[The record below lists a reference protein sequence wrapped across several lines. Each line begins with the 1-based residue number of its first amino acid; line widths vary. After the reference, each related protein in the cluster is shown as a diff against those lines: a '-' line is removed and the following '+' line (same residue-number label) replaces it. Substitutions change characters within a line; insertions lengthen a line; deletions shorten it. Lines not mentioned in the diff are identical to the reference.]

1 MRGVNGLHHVTAISG
16 PAQENLDFYAGVL
29 GMRLVKRSV
38 NQDDPGT
45 YHLFYADAEGHAGTD
60 LTFFPWAHMAPSR
73 DGHGLATEVS
83 LAVPADTLDWW
94 GARLTGYGATARP
107 SRRSRRGSASGSCR
121 SSTRTACASRWSRPR
136 PPSGAAS
143 RRGTPARCRPSA
155 RSAACTARASSSAIR
170 RPPSALLTGA
180 MGFVPHATEGDW
192 QRFVD
197 PRPGRRRARASSG
210 GLLSGVSG
218 RHLDVCARPDA
229 RRGAWGTGSIHHLAW
244 RVDDDAHEAEMRS
257 RVADAGAHPTPV
269 IDRFWFKSVYF
280 KEPGGVLFEL
290 ATDGPG
296 FAVDEAAHALGESL
310 VLPPWL
316 ETQRSQIQA
325 ILPVLSY
332 PPALPAARSR
342 VMPSTPATVRCARSL
357 LPRAA
362 RHRSCSL
369 AARRSRPRAR
379 PLTATAP
386 RQERR

>member
-83 LAVPADTLDWW
+83 LAVPPDTLDWW
-94 GARLTGYGATARP
+94 AARLTGYGATIAPIETRFGERALPIVDPHGLRVALVETPPAVGRGFTPWEASPVPVERQIRGLHGARVVERDP
-107 SRRSRRGSASGSCR
+107 AG
-121 SSTRTACASRWSRPR
+121 TA
-136 PPSGAAS
+136 
-143 RRGTPARCRPSA
+143 TM
-155 RSAACTARASSSAIR
+155 
-170 RPPSALLTGA
+170 LTQVL
-180 MGFVPHATEGDW
+180 GFVPHATEGDW
-192 QRFVD
+192 QRFVIPD
-197 PRPGRRRARASSG
+197 PALGDHPSSSG

-218 RHLDVCARPDA
+218 RHLDVRAAAADA

-244 RVDDDAHEAEMRS
+244 RVDDDAHEAEMSR
-257 RVADAGAHPTPV
+257 RVANAGAHPTPV

-296 FAVDEAAHALGESL
+296 FAVDESAHTLGESL

-316 ETQRSQIQA
+316 EAQRGQIQA
-325 ILPVLSY
+325 ILPTLAY
-332 PPALPAARSR
+332 PPALPNAKTEHA
-342 VMPSTPATVRCARSL
+342 
-357 LPRAA
+357 
-362 RHRSCSL
+362 
-369 AARRSRPRAR
+369 
-379 PLTATAP
+379 
-386 RQERR
+386 